1 MTETPAQTPPVLDNY
16 LRQHVAPR
24 FGDLVQAAREKFTTA
39 QRELDDLMAAAG
51 TMLWEVTGPTPARCY
66 VNIDKGTMAVEDHP
80 LAEPFMT
87 VAQAQDD
94 WARFTAGVAQTGFL
108 SGQTRRPFGRA
119 RIERLRALKGALRFV
134 LTGLADGGSWTFT
147 LYFGSGERPAQPQTT
162 VTVAADLVPKIQSG
176 QIDPQMA
183 FMQGQVKISGD
194 LGLAVQLGTALFV

>member
-1 MTETPAQTPPVLDNY
+1 MAETPPETPAVDEY
-16 LRQHVAPR
+16 IRQRVAPR
-24 FGDLVQAAREKFTTA
+24 FRDLVETTRERLAAA
-39 QRELDDLMAAAG
+39 QRELDDLLAATG
-51 TMLWEVTGPTPARCY
+51 TMLWEVTGPVPARCY
-66 VNIDKGTMAVEDHP
+66 VNIGQGAMTVADQA

-87 VAQAQDD
+87 IAQAPDD

-119 RIERLRALKGALRFV
+119 RIERLRPLKGALRFV

-162 VTVAADLVPKIQSG
+162 VTLAADLIPKIQSG

-194 LGLAVQLGTALFV
+194 LGLAVQLGTALFM